1 MAHFPGES
9 HSFHFYLAAKSL
21 KFFPLSFV
29 VPRQPLPYC
38 EIASWQEEDIVNS
51 GNLLKHRC
59 PGPFEMACGKWDVH
73 AGLADAAQDLWDTSD
88 LLEGRLDTLGCL
100 KWNKLPIFTQWTEL
114 HIKSKAIPFPSLD
127 THPQSHEPRE
137 LLENEDDHNSGI
149 HQLHLMRAFLTSRP
163 ITASD

>member
-1 MAHFPGES
+1 M
-9 HSFHFYLAAKSL
+9 
-21 KFFPLSFV
+21 
-29 VPRQPLPYC
+29 
-38 EIASWQEEDIVNS
+38 NS

-73 AGLADAAQDLWDTSD
+73 AGLADAAQDLWDTRD
-88 LLEGRLDTLGCL
+88 LLE
-100 KWNKLPIFTQWTEL
+100 
-114 HIKSKAIPFPSLD
+114 D